1 MSELQLA
8 AEAFLESDDALQV
21 DVTSRCVHLS
31 QIFKWYQEDFGNDQ
45 KQVLN
50 FLCGLMSNGD
60 KKLQLQQ
67 LLNGQGRI
75 KVKYMT
81 YNWAI
86 NS

>member
-1 MSELQLA
+1 MA

-21 DVTSRCVHLS
+21 DVTSRCVQLS
-31 QIFKWYQEDFGNDQ
+31 QIFKWYQEDFGSDQ
-45 KQVLN
+45 RQVLS
-50 FLCGLMSNGD
+50 FLCGLMSDGD
-60 KKLQLQQ
+60 KKQRLQQ
-67 LLNGQGRI
+67 LLDGQGRI